1 MSYRKV
7 KKETYF
13 NANNR
18 NSHSNEENN
27 DRNKIHPV
35 LVQKVKKE

>member
-13 NANNR
+13 NAKSR
-18 NSHSNEENN
+18 NSHPNEENK